1 MKKLILLLLLLVA
14 TFAHA
19 ETYKWTDSAGTIHFS
34 DSLAEVP
41 ASYRKSAKP
50 LGVSTSAGSSATSSV
65 PSQGSNDFS
74 GVAALKDRM
83 LQDQGVMEQIR
94 ALQNDPEMQAL
105 LSNPEVIRAVQSGDY
120 SVLVNHPAFLRLL
133 NNPRVKEIGKRMQ

>member
-1 MKKLILLLLLLVA
+1 MKKLILFLLLLA
-14 TFAHA
+14 TSVHA

-34 DSLAEVP
+34 ESLAEVP
-41 ASYRKSAKP
+41 AGYRNSAKP
-50 LGVSTSAGSSATSSV
+50 LEISTSTASPAAPAT
-65 PSQGSNDFS
+65 PSKNSNDFS

-83 LQDQGVMEQIR
+83 LQDQGTMEQIR

-105 LSNPEVIRAVQSGDY
+105 LSNPDVIRAVQSGDY
-120 SVLVNHPAFLRLL
+120 SVLVTNPAFLRLL

>member
-1 MKKLILLLLLLVA
+1 MKKLILLLLLLTPA
-14 TFAHA
+14 AHA
-19 ETYKWTDSAGTIHFS
+19 ETYKWTDSAGTVHFS
-34 DSLAEVP
+34 ESLAEVP

-50 LGVSTSAGSSATSSV
+50 LGINTSPGSSATSSL
-65 PSQGSNDFS
+65 PSQSSNDFS

-105 LSNPEVIRAVQSGDY
+105 LSNPDVIRAVQSGDY
-120 SVLVNHPAFLRLL
+120 SVLVTNPAFLRLL

>member
-1 MKKLILLLLLLVA
+1 MKKLILFLLLLA
-14 TFAHA
+14 PAAHA

-34 DSLAEVP
+34 DSLAEVS

-50 LGVSTSAGSSATSSV
+50 LAISTSPGSFVASLS
-65 PSQGSNDFS
+65 PLQGSNDFS

-94 ALQNDPEMQAL
+94 ALQTDPEMQVL
-105 LSNPEVIRAVQSGDY
+105 LSNPDIIRAVQAGDY
-120 SVLVNHPAFLRLL
+120 SVLVNNPAFLRLL
-133 NNPRVKEIGKRMQ
+133 NNPWVKEIGRRMQ

>member
-1 MKKLILLLLLLVA
+1 MKKLILLLLLLA
-14 TFAHA
+14 SAAHA

-34 DSLAEVP
+34 EFLAEVP
-41 ASYRKSAKP
+41 ASYRKSARP
-50 LGVSTSAGSSATSSV
+50 LGISTSTGSPVATSGS
-65 PSQGSNDFS
+65 PKSSNDFS
-74 GVAALKDRM
+74 GVESLKDRM

-105 LSNPEVIRAVQSGDY
+105 LSNPEVIRAVLAGDY
-120 SVLVNHPAFLRLL
+120 SVLVNNPAFLRLL

>member
-1 MKKLILLLLLLVA
+1 MKKLILLLLLLA
-14 TFAHA
+14 SAAHA

-50 LGVSTSAGSSATSSV
+50 LGINTSAGSSATSSV
-65 PSQGSNDFS
+65 PSQSSNDFS

-105 LSNPEVIRAVQSGDY
+105 LSNPDIIRAVQSGDY
-120 SVLVNHPAFLRLL
+120 SVLVNNPAFLRLL

>member
-1 MKKLILLLLLLVA
+1 MKKLILLFLLLA
-14 TFAHA
+14 PAA
-19 ETYKWTDSAGTIHFS
+19 YGETYKWADSAGTIHFS
-34 DSLAEVP
+34 ETLAEVP
-41 ASYRKSAKP
+41 ASYRKSARP
-50 LGVSTSAGSSATSSV
+50 LGISTSPGSSRASSA

-105 LSNPEVIRAVQSGDY
+105 LSNPDIIRAVQAGDY
-120 SVLVNHPAFLRLL
+120 SVLVNNPAFLRLL
-133 NNPRVKEIGKRMQ
+133 NNLRVKEIGKRMQ

>member
-1 MKKLILLLLLLVA
+1 MKKLILFLLLLA
-14 TFAHA
+14 TATHA
-19 ETYKWTDSAGTIHFS
+19 ETYKWTDSAGTVHFS
-34 DSLAEVP
+34 ESLAEVP

-50 LGVSTSAGSSATSSV
+50 LGINTSPGSSATSSL
-65 PSQGSNDFS
+65 PSQSSNDFS

-94 ALQNDPEMQAL
+94 ALQHDPEMQVL

-120 SVLVNHPAFLRLL
+120 SVLVTNPAFLRLL

>member
-1 MKKLILLLLLLVA
+1 MKKLILFLLLLA
-14 TFAHA
+14 TAAHA

-34 DSLAEVP
+34 DSLVEVP
-41 ASYRKSAKP
+41 GSYRKSAKP
-50 LGVSTSAGSSATSSV
+50 LGISTSTDSSRVSSA

-74 GVAALKDRM
+74 GVATLKDRM

-105 LSNPEVIRAVQSGDY
+105 LSNPDIIRAVQSGDY
-120 SVLVNHPAFLRLL
+120 SVLVNNPAFLRLL
-133 NNPRVKEIGKRMQ
+133 NNARVKEIGKRMQ

>member
-1 MKKLILLLLLLVA
+1 MKKLILFLLLLA
-14 TFAHA
+14 TAAHA
-19 ETYKWTDSAGTIHFS
+19 ETYKWTDSAGTVHFS
-34 DSLAEVP
+34 ESLAEVP
-41 ASYRKSAKP
+41 ANYRKSARP
-50 LGVSTSAGSSATSSV
+50 LGISTSAGSPAATSGSTKN
-65 PSQGSNDFS
+65 SNDFS

-105 LSNPEVIRAVQSGDY
+105 LSDPNVIRAVQSGDY
-120 SVLVNHPAFLRLL
+120 SVLVNNPAFLRLL

>member
-1 MKKLILLLLLLVA
+1 MKKLILFLLLLA
-14 TFAHA
+14 PAAHA
-19 ETYKWTDSAGTIHFS
+19 ETYQWTDSAGTIHFS

-41 ASYRKSAKP
+41 ASYRKSAKA
-50 LGVSTSAGSSATSSV
+50 LGINTLPGRSV
-65 PSQGSNDFS
+65 ASPTASQGNNDFS
-74 GVAALKDRM
+74 GVDALKERM

-105 LSNPEVIRAVQSGDY
+105 LSNPEVIRAVQAGDY